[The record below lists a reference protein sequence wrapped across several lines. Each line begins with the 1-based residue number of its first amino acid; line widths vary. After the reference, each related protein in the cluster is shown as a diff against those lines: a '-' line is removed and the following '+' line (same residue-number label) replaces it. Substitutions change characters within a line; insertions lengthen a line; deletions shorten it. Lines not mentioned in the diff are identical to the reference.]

1 MNEPASA
8 VDRTAP
14 EKVLV
19 QETGA
24 GVFQVRADAAGTT
37 FLVDAPVALGGLG
50 SGPNPYD
57 LLSAALAACTVMTI
71 RLYVDRKLWPV
82 DHIAVRVGHQRKTFS
97 ARDRFDREVMIEG
110 VLDDAQRARL
120 LEIANACPVHLTLSR
135 GADVHTALRGP
146 VIDEG
151 AGPQHR
157 LHGAHMIESCADAAA
172 PIARVAST
180 A

>member
-1 MNEPASA
+1 MNEPAAA
-8 VDRTAP
+8 VQTGP

-37 FLVDAPVALGGLG
+37 FLIDEPVALGGLG

-71 RLYVDRKLWPV
+71 RLYVDRKHWPV
-82 DHIAVRVGHQRKTFS
+82 DHVAVRVGHQRKTYS
-97 ARDRFDREVMIEG
+97 ARDRFDRELMIEG

-120 LEIANACPVHLTLSR
+120 LEIANGCPVHLTLSR

-146 VIDEG
+146 VIVEG
-151 AGPQHR
+151 CGSLHG
-157 LHGAHMIESCADAAA
+157 LHGAHMIESCADVFA
-172 PIARVAST
+172 PVAGLASN